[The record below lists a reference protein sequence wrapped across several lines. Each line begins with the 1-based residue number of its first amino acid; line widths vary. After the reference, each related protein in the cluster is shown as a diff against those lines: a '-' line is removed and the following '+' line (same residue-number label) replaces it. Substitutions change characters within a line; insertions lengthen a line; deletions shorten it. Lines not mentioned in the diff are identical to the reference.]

1 MVRVR
6 CAEPEDPGTCADV
19 AVAVSILLLV
29 AAMLATGTL
38 IVFALRTP
46 TPQERRERA
55 RPAVSHDDPP
65 TRGHVR
71 LMSRLLFARRS
82 FDAITL
88 DCTLVSVDGDLPAD
102 IGTPPA
108 GLPFTLRVRCPD
120 TTWFATRV
128 EELLTE
134 WADDNRELVLELSPD
149 RGRVRTTIAS
159 RGSSV
164 HLELAGAAG
173 LGSAGLSA
181 A

>member
-1 MVRVR
+1 M
-6 CAEPEDPGTCADV
+6 
-19 AVAVSILLLV
+19 AVAVSILFLV
-29 AAMLATGTL
+29 AAMVATGTL
-38 IVFALRTP
+38 IVLALRMP
-46 TPQERRERA
+46 TPQERYQEA
-55 RPAVSHDDPP
+55 RPAVDHDDPP

-88 DCTLVSVDGDLPAD
+88 DCTLVSVDGDLPPD
-102 IGTPPA
+102 VDPPE

-134 WADDNRELVLELSPD
+134 WADDNRQLVLELSAD
-149 RGRVRTTIAS
+149 RGKVRTTIAS
-159 RGSSV
+159 GGSSV

>member
-1 MVRVR
+1 M
-6 CAEPEDPGTCADV
+6 

-29 AAMLATGTL
+29 SAVLATGVL
-38 IVFALRTP
+38 IVIALRMP
-46 TPQERRERA
+46 SPAEREERA
-55 RPAVSHDDPP
+55 RLARVKPAPDPTEP
-65 TRGHVR
+65 PARGHVR

-88 DCTLVSVDGDLPAD
+88 DCTLVSVEGSIPDD
-102 IGTPPA
+102 IVPPE

-128 EELLTE
+128 EELLSE

-159 RGSSV
+159 GGSSV